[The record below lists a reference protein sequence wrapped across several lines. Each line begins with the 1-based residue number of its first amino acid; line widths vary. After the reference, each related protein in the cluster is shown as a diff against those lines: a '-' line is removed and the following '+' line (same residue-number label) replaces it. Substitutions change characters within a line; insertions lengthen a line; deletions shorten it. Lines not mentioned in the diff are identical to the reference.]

1 MFKLPIIFA
10 IVVINC
16 HIGAINLKP
25 SFNSRARQFFDGCD
39 MIETVAGLRR
49 GVAVSPRGRT
59 NGPSSREN
67 AGQNPALGNCQ
78 KAQRLP
84 IKRGVPPSSS

>member
-10 IVVINC
+10 IVVINW

-39 MIETVAGLRR
+39 MIETVDAL
-49 GVAVSPRGRT
+49 RGRVVVSFKP
-59 NGPSSREN
+59 GARSS
-67 AGQNPALGNCQ
+67 L
-78 KAQRLP
+78 LT
-84 IKRGVPPSSS
+84 